1 MIKRM
6 LLSAFVV
13 LPFMVFAQENYTIT
27 GEITNAPNTAKAYLI
42 YSDGAQRKID
52 STSINQGKFTFGGV
66 VSQPG
71 EALLTVDHKGVG
83 MSQLSSPDL
92 LNLFLEGGE
101 ISIKGTD
108 SIYNAVLSGTP
119 LNNDRYKL
127 NSSLAAVTAKEKA
140 FRKRFSEATQE
151 EMNSP
156 EFNGR
161 LESQYNA
168 LQKEKDDAY
177 INFIKTS
184 PNSLL
189 SLRTLLEIAG
199 PMPDVI
205 LVEPLLN
212 SLSPELQEMAP
223 AKELRQLLELGKR
236 VMVGAIAPDFTQND
250 PDGNPVSLSS
260 LQGKYVLIDFWASW
274 CAPCRQENPNIV
286 AAYEKYKDKGFTVLG
301 VSLDRETG
309 RDSWL
314 KAIKDDELT
323 WTQVSDLK
331 FWNNA
336 VAKEYGI
343 RAIPR
348 NFLLDPTGKIIAAN
362 IRGEE
367 LHTTLEEFLN

>member
-52 STSINQGKFTFGGV
+52 STSINQGKFTFAGV

-177 INFIKTS
+177 
-184 PNSLL
+184 
-189 SLRTLLEIAG
+189 
-199 PMPDVI
+199 
-205 LVEPLLN
+205 
-212 SLSPELQEMAP
+212 
-223 AKELRQLLELGKR
+223 
-236 VMVGAIAPDFTQND
+236 
-250 PDGNPVSLSS
+250 
-260 LQGKYVLIDFWASW
+260 
-274 CAPCRQENPNIV
+274 
-286 AAYEKYKDKGFTVLG
+286 
-301 VSLDRETG
+301 
-309 RDSWL
+309 
-314 KAIKDDELT
+314 
-323 WTQVSDLK
+323 
-331 FWNNA
+331 
-336 VAKEYGI
+336 
-343 RAIPR
+343 
-348 NFLLDPTGKIIAAN
+348 
-362 IRGEE
+362 
-367 LHTTLEEFLN
+367 

>member
-13 LPFMVFAQENYTIT
+13 LPFVVFSQENYTIT
-27 GEITNAPNTAKAYLI
+27 GEITNASNTAKAYLI

-52 STSINQGKFTFGGV
+52 STSINQGKFTFAGV

-71 EALLTVDHKGVG
+71 EALLTIDHKGVG

-92 LNLFLEGGE
+92 LNLFLEDGA

-151 EMNSP
+151 EMKSP
-156 EFNGR
+156 EFNER

-168 LQKEKDDAY
+168 LQKEKDGAY
-177 INFIKTS
+177 INFIKTT

-250 PDGNPVSLSS
+250 PDGKPVSLSS

-336 VAKEYGI
+336 VAKEYGV